1 MSAEELQSQ
10 LSEWRRKLTNA
21 KQAVQ
26 AAGTAVSESQ
36 LQVYH
41 LNLCVYR
48 ELAKRIKICLQSRA
62 EQSPE
67 DENLKKSVEKADVVL
82 LSATQEIEAQELT
95 KTGRAKHV

>member
-48 ELAKRIKICLQSRA
+48 ELAKRIKQCLKSRA

-67 DENLKKSVEKADVVL
+67 DENLKKSVEKAVE
-82 LSATQEIEAQELT
+82 S
-95 KTGRAKHV
+95 